1 MTPEEVIAAGKEAL
15 KQLEERFEKT
25 GSLTG

>member
-1 MTPEEVIAAGKEAL
+1 MSPEEIIAAGKEAL
-15 KQLEERFEKT
+15 KQLEERLEKT